1 MVASH
6 RSSSSTSLS
15 KRRKGNAH
23 MPDYRVQID
32 TIWSTTEDVE
42 PDELHDYITEL
53 LEDVDLEFEY
63 RSIITPDGEFQTRE
77 KNVDVGV
84 NCDTI
89 TLVTVTRLED

>member
-1 MVASH
+1 
-6 RSSSSTSLS
+6 
-15 KRRKGNAH
+15 

-42 PDELHDYITEL
+42 PDELRDHITEL
-53 LEDVDLEFEY
+53 LEEVDLEFDY
-63 RSIITPDGEFQTRE
+63 RSTITPDGEFQTRE

-89 TLVTVTRLED
+89 RQLVVERMDQ